1 MLCSSQKK
9 IIPRSSPSCTA
20 GSLICISL
28 EGEGEDKQIRKE
40 KKRRSHFSAQNN
52 HFLKKSIL
60 YIFQGNIPRKFEI
73 PRVTAPLKGNWSL
86 LNTRSVVRICNGLFL
101 LSKLV
106 QYLADGVHLKG
117 IHTDFWVKYF
127 QLAVTRVHN
136 KHDSIHYKGK

>member
-1 MLCSSQKK
+1 MLQKK
-9 IIPRSSPSCTA
+9 IIPRSRPSCTA

-40 KKRRSHFSAQNN
+40 KKHRSHFSAQNN

-86 LNTRSVVRICNGLFL
+86 LNTRSVVRICNR
-101 LSKLV
+101 
-106 QYLADGVHLKG
+106 A
-117 IHTDFWVKYF
+117 YF
-127 QLAVTRVHN
+127 YCLNWYNTWLMG
-136 KHDSIHYKGK
+136 YT